1 MSAAPVS
8 DRSAEAFGLRV
19 KQLRMQTGKNQR
31 AFAKATKINYVQ
43 YNRYENGETIPT
55 AEILGKLAEALGTSV
70 DYLLEG
76 KEESA
81 AVANLEDK
89 DLLVLF
95 KQVEKFPPEK
105 KIIVK
110 GFLEEMAQNIRMKAA
125 YEKAS

>member
-1 MSAAPVS
+1 MSAVLES
-8 DRSAEAFGLRV
+8 EKSAEAFGARL
-19 KQLRMQTGKNQR
+19 KQLRMQKGTSQR
-31 AFAKATKINYVQ
+31 AFASATKINYVQ

-55 AEILGKLAEALGTSV
+55 AEILGRLADALGVSV

-76 KEESA
+76 DNKSA

-89 DLLVLF
+89 DLLALF
-95 KQVEKFPPEK
+95 KEVEKFPPEK

-110 GFLEEMAQNIRMKAA
+110 GFLEEMAQNHRMKQA